1 MAGAAVDCASDGAMD
16 RTHLFL
22 PGHNGERRPERGQPL
37 VYSHPDRAWFV
48 AGAGAHR
55 AGTGAAAQC
64 VAGRDD
70 TVHVMAG
77 GYLGGGDQRRVPGR
91 DQPDPDTADTVG
103 DLLPVIIG
111 APILLRS
118 RRLGE
123 VLDAMPATWLI
134 ALQVYRVLGSVFL

>member
-103 DLLPVIIG
+103 DLSSG
-111 APILLRS
+111 H
-118 RRLGE
+118 RRRAYI
-123 VLDAMPATWLI
+123 DAVAAARAAARREAGGMALPATGLSGW
-134 ALQVYRVLGSVFL
+134 G